1 MSSAEIKE
9 HIIESLSEIE
19 DLDFLQ
25 KIAAIVDSRSNS
37 YKLTEVQL
45 QKVNEA
51 MADYGNGRTISH
63 EDLDREL
70 DQWLD
75 SK

>member
-9 HIIESLSEIE
+9 HIIESLSGIE
-19 DLDFLQ
+19 DLDFLKQ
-25 KIAAIVDSRSNS
+25 LAAIIDSRSNI
-37 YKLTEVQL
+37 YKLSDVQQ

-51 MADYGNGRTISH
+51 IADYKNGRTISH